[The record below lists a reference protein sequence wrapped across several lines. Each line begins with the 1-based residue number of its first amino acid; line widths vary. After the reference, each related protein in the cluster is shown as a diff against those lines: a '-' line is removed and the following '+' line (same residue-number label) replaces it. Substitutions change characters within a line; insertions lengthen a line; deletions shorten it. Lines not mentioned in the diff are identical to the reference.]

1 MYQAII
7 SLWQNGRS
15 KRSISRDLAHDI
27 KTARKI
33 IKKYEA
39 IGKDLPD
46 SIKRTSKC
54 DSHKEQIESYISLN
68 CLN

>member
-15 KRSISRDLAHDI
+15 KRSISRDLGHDI
-27 KTARKI
+27 KTVRKI

-46 SIKRTSKC
+46 SIKTKSK
-54 DSHKEQIESYISLN
+54 
-68 CLN
+68 